1 MNEKD
6 FARQLELQK
15 MAIEAKIEHEKRMN
29 EIQERYSAGVEMLA
43 KALRA
48 EKSEE
53 NYRYQL
59 EVGEIAK
66 EQQEIR
72 FRREQEKKEK
82 NNQK

>member
-6 FARQLELQK
+6 FERQLELQK
-15 MAIEAKIEHEKRMN
+15 MAIEAKLEHMKRMD

-53 NYRYQL
+53 IYRYQV

-72 FRREQEKKEK
+72 FRREQEKQDT
-82 NNQK
+82 NQK

>member
-15 MAIEAKIEHEKRMN
+15 MAIAAKIEHEKRMN
-29 EIQERYSAGVEMLA
+29 DIQEKYDTGVAMLA
-43 KALRA
+43 KALRI

-53 NYRYQL
+53 NYRYQV

-72 FRREQEKKEK
+72 FRREQEKQDT
-82 NNQK
+82 NQK

>member
-15 MAIEAKIEHEKRMN
+15 MAIAAKIEHEKRMN
-29 EIQERYSAGVEMLA
+29 DILEKYDTGVAMLA
-43 KALRA
+43 KALRI
-48 EKSEE
+48 EKGEE
-53 NYRYQL
+53 NYRYQV

-72 FRREQEKKEK
+72 FRREQEKQET
-82 NNQK
+82 NQK

>member
-6 FARQLELQK
+6 FERQLELQK
-15 MAIEAKIEHEKRMN
+15 MAIAAKIEHEKRMD
-29 EIQERYSAGVEMLA
+29 EIQERYRSEVEMLA
-43 KALRA
+43 KVLRA
-48 EKSEE
+48 KKREE

-72 FRREQEKKEK
+72 FRREQEKIKQ
-82 NNQK
+82 NQN